1 MSRFL
6 FVVPPLVGHTN
17 PTLAVGSELMGRG
30 HEVAWTGHPEVVADL
45 LVPDATFIPVADAA
59 PPSVVAAMEARN
71 LKPSGGINGF
81 RGMWEDFFLPL
92 ARQMVPGV
100 AAAVDAFAPDAL
112 VVDEHALAGAAVAEQ
127 RGLPWATSA
136 TTSADLVDPLAF
148 VPKVQAWLFE
158 QMHAVLIEA
167 GVPAERATSFDPRF
181 SPHLVLAFTI
191 AELVGPA
198 GSFPEHYAFVGPSLG
213 ARTDGPPF
221 PWDWLDDG
229 RPLVLVTLG
238 TVNWKAGARFFSVA
252 AETLGGMDAQAV
264 IVAPDDLLP
273 ADQVPPNVLVTPRV
287 PQLDLLPKVS
297 AVVCHGGHNTVCE
310 SLALG
315 VPLVLAAVRDD
326 QPIIADQVVR
336 AGAGVR
342 VKFGRVTAPMLRGA
356 LDSVLGQP
364 AFREAA
370 ERVGASLSSA
380 GGPAA
385 AAHRLE
391 LLVEVEGP

>member
-1 MSRFL
+1 
-6 FVVPPLVGHTN
+6 
-17 PTLAVGSELMGRG
+17 
-30 HEVAWTGHPEVVADL
+30 
-45 LVPDATFIPVADAA
+45 
-59 PPSVVAAMEARN
+59 
-71 LKPSGGINGF
+71 
-81 RGMWEDFFLPL
+81 
-92 ARQMVPGV
+92 
-100 AAAVDAFAPDAL
+100 
-112 VVDEHALAGAAVAEQ
+112 
-127 RGLPWATSA
+127 
-136 TTSADLVDPLAF
+136 
-148 VPKVQAWLFE
+148 
-158 QMHAVLIEA
+158 
-167 GVPAERATSFDPRF
+167 
-181 SPHLVLAFTI
+181 VLAFTI

-213 ARTDGPPF
+213 SRTDGPPF

-229 RPLVLVTLG
+229 RPLVYVTLG

-252 AETLGGMDAQAV
+252 AETLGGMDAQGV
-264 IVAPDDLLP
+264 IVAPPDLVP
-273 ADQVPPNVLVTPRV
+273 ASLVASNVLVTPRV

-315 VPLVLAAVRDD
+315 LPLVLAAVRDD

-342 VKFGRVTAPMLRGA
+342 VKFGRITVPMLRGA

-364 AFREAA
+364 AFRAEA

-391 LLVEVEGP
+391 LLVEGPSPS

>member
-1 MSRFL
+1 VSRFL

-17 PTLAVGSELMGRG
+17 PTLAVGDELRGRG
-30 HEVAWTGHPEVVADL
+30 HDVAWTGHPEVVADL
-45 LVPDATFIPVADAA
+45 LAPDATFIPVAEAA
-59 PPSVVAAMEARN
+59 PPEVVEAAAARN
-71 LKPSGGINGF
+71 LKAGGGINGF
-81 RGMWEDFFLPL
+81 RAMWEDFFLPL
-92 ARQMVPGV
+92 ARQMAPGV
-100 AAAVDAFAPDAL
+100 EGAVDGFEPDAL
-112 VVDEHALAGAAVAEQ
+112 VVDEHALAGAAVAER

-148 VPKVQAWLFE
+148 VPKVQAWLYE
-158 QMHAVLIEA
+158 QMAAVLVEA
-167 GVPAERATSFDPRF
+167 GVDPERAASFDPRF

-198 GSFPEHYAFVGPSLG
+198 GSFPERYAFVGPSLG
-213 ARTDGPPF
+213 ARPDEPPF

-229 RPLVLVTLG
+229 RPLVLITLG
-238 TVNWKAGARFFSVA
+238 TVNWRAGDRFFTVA
-252 AETLGGMDAQAV
+252 AETLRGMDVQGV
-264 IVAPDDLLP
+264 IVAPEDS
-273 ADQVPPNVLVTPRV
+273 VPDPPSNVLVTPRV
-287 PQLDLLPKVS
+287 PQLDLLPKAA

-315 VPLVLAAVRDD
+315 LPLVLAAVRDD

-342 VKFGRVTAPMLRGA
+342 VKFGRVTVPMLRGA

-364 AFREAA
+364 GYREAA
-370 ERVGASLSSA
+370 ERVQASLSTA

-385 AAHRLE
+385 AADRLE
-391 LLVEVEGP
+391 LLLVEGP